1 MSQFE
6 SIVASLKKEKY
17 ETKKQLLGYTLQ
29 VVQSIVNSKRTLDKE
44 DSECLLEYAYGE
56 VDALLAI
63 IPNTASYKEKDV
75 LFECEDS
82 LLGIIFYL
90 HPKMPEDVVA
100 KIKQLVELVAKE
112 RYIETYI
119 NDIFQQETIEK
130 ADIEQLISLASK
142 TADEYQKGKMFAGLV
157 HYAKDIIKMT
167 DDGKQ
172 VIADY
177 IASEIERYLSEKS
190 LSDDCITNLELVCDI
205 AKLFYSEAVISLLYD
220 VMKLS
225 YSNVNFYLTETLFSL
240 NREVPEDVVIALLKD
255 MEYANLV
262 YGILEKYGKTALA
275 PKEYTSPEYL
285 AKSDMNHWLTYP
297 TELGKAPDEIEYIG
311 KITYLFKK
319 EEYFVFKYR
328 SDSETLDDELKNTWL
343 IGWSSDEGGT
353 FSNFDRYD
361 LFEKSTVKATLNNI
375 KRKLIG

>member
-6 SIVASLKKEKY
+6 SVISAMKKEDY
-17 ETKKQLLGYTLQ
+17 GTKKQLLEYTLQ
-29 VVQSIVNSKRTLDKE
+29 IVQSIVNSKRTLDKE
-44 DSECLLEYAYGE
+44 DVDCLLEYAYGE
-56 VDALLAI
+56 VDALLTA
-63 IPNTASYKEKDV
+63 IPNAATYKEKDV
-75 LFECEDS
+75 LFDCENS

-90 HPKMPEDVVA
+90 HPKMSDEAAA
-100 KIKQLVELVAKE
+100 KIKQLVELVTKE
-112 RYIETYI
+112 RYIEENI
-119 NDIFQQETIEK
+119 DDIFKQDVIEK
-130 ADIEQLISLASK
+130 AELEQLTSLAAK
-142 TADEYQKGKMFAGLV
+142 TDDEYQKGKLFAGLV
-157 HYAKDIIKMT
+157 HYAKDITKIS
-167 DDGKQ
+167 DEGKK

-177 IASEIERYLSEKS
+177 IASELTRYLNEKT
-190 LSDDCITNLELVCDI
+190 LSADCITNLEFACDVT
-205 AKLFYSEAVISLLYD
+205 KHFYSEKVIALLYD

-225 YSNVNFYLTETLFSL
+225 YSNVNFYLTETLFAL
-240 NREVPEDVVIALLKD
+240 NKEVPEDVVIALLKD
-255 MEYANLV
+255 MEYANLT

-275 PKEYTSPEYL
+275 PKEYTSSEYL
-285 AKSDMNHWLTYP
+285 AKSDMIHWLTYP

-328 SDSETLDDELKNTWL
+328 SDSENLEDELKNKWL

-361 LFEKSTVKATLNNI
+361 LFEKATVKATLKNI